1 MTESLP
7 PSALEPGG
15 KSDQLKRMITRSATP
30 FAVAL
35 ILGLACPAVAEI
47 TEPPLPQ
54 FSKTDIARIERNDT
68 LRALYSSNPWLTY
81 RVLRSIDAGAATN
94 RDMLP
99 GAQHQTAPVTA
110 PHFDPGR
117 DPDLDHLQRIAPEAA
132 ADLFALIKKAS
143 GINPPAKFLSSVV
156 LADSFRHQHLIKGP
170 RQARPSFPRIS
181 GFATHLLKAR
191 ATSPFSIDADP
202 GWLART

>member
-143 GINPPAKFLSSVV
+143 GINPPAKFLRR
-156 LADSFRHQHLIKGP
+156 ACGQFPPPAPH